1 MIDKCKA
8 KYTCM
13 FLRELLRKLYKNI
26 SHISL
31 QSYTATYVKI
41 KKNRQLKVKGGIE
54 MGFIQRDS
62 YNSLKKVFRGYKR
75 ILARVNTRSRKVEYV
90 LG

>member
-1 MIDKCKA
+1 
-8 KYTCM
+8 
-13 FLRELLRKLYKNI
+13 
-26 SHISL
+26 
-31 QSYTATYVKI
+31 
-41 KKNRQLKVKGGIE
+41 